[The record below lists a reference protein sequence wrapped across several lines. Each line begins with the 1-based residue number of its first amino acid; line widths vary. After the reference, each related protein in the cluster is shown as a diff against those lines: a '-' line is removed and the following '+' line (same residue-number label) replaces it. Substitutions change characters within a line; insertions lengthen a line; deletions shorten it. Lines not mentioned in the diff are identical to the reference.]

1 MAREHARIW
10 LSIWDNPDFT
20 TLATAEQNMYFK
32 ICSSPDLSYCGVALL
47 LPKRYSRLS
56 ADSTDRATAKHLQT
70 LAARRFL
77 VLDEE
82 TAEMCVRTYIRYDGI
97 LKQPNVIRAMNKAF
111 ERVQSEPIR
120 NTILE
125 EVGHAIDYTYPS
137 GFLLDRHKAVV
148 QAIAEGFA
156 KGFVEGLPEP
166 FFEVIAKADR
176 KPSQEGSAEE

>member
-1 MAREHARIW
+1 MARDHARIW

-20 TLATAEQNMYFK
+20 ALTTAEQNMYFK

-56 ADSTDRATAKHLQT
+56 ADSTDRATAKHIES
-70 LAARRFL
+70 LAAHRFL
-77 VLDEE
+77 VLDDD

-111 ERVQSEPIR
+111 DRVQSEPIR
-120 NTILE
+120 HTIME
-125 EVGHAIDYTYPS
+125 EVGHAIDHTYPE
-137 GFLLDRHKAVV
+137 GFRLDRHKAVV

-166 FFEVIAKADR
+166 FFEVIVKDKR
-176 KPSQEGSAEE
+176 QPNSEGLP